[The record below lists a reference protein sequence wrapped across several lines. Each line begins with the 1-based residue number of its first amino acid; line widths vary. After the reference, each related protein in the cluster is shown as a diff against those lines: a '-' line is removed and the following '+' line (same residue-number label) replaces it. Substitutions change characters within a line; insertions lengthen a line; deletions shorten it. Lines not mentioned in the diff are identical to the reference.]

1 MIRDASIEHNLGG
14 VKKSFEAITLSRSG
28 QATDLGTA
36 HAAVH
41 DAEAPLR

>member
-1 MIRDASIEHNLGG
+1 MLRDAIEDDLGG

-36 HAAVH
+36 RAAVH